1 MPLPLP
7 PQELIDT
14 ADEAGLSRGTGLIIA
29 FGIGALSWAVI
40 VATAL
45 LLLRH

>member
-1 MPLPLP
+1 MSLPLP
-7 PQELIDT
+7 PQELLDT
-14 ADEAGLSRGTGLIIA
+14 RNDARLSRGTGLMIA

-45 LLLRH
+45 VLLNR